1 VRPEAKVEKYMHA
14 RVAELRGEHR
24 RVKWVGRCH
33 APDDLIKI
41 PGRFPFFVE
50 CKAPGEKPRAGQL
63 REHERLRRMG
73 FKVFVVSSEL
83 EVDMVLL

>member
-1 VRPEAKVEKYMHA
+1 MRPEARVEKYLHD
-14 RVAELRGEHR
+14 RVRIVGGEHR
-24 RVKWVGRCH
+24 RVSWVGRRH
-33 APDDLIKI
+33 APDDMIKI

-73 FKVFVVSSEL
+73 FKVFVVSSET